1 MSSSLIVNMNNDF
14 PVFKTSRLLLRQITE
29 GDLENIFRGL
39 SDPEVIKYY
48 GVSFDTLNETKKQIE
63 WFAELEKDETG
74 IWWAICSPDNLMF
87 YGAVGLYYLNSEYK
101 KAEIGFWL
109 IPEYWR
115 RGIISESILLVIEY
129 GFEIMHL
136 NKIEAEV
143 ETENIFS
150 KRVMQKL
157 NFVHELTKKDCEI
170 KNGKYISLDVYTRVC
185 LKPSSTVDEKF

>member
-1 MSSSLIVNMNNDF
+1 MSSSLIVNMNKDF

-87 YGAVGLYYLNSEYK
+87 YGAVGLYYLESEYK
-101 KAEIGFWL
+101 KAEIRFCL

-115 RGIISESILLVIEY
+115 RGIISKSILLVIEY
-129 GFEIMHL
+129 GFEIKHL

>member
-1 MSSSLIVNMNNDF
+1 MSSSLIVNMNKDF